1 MLRGKPEEVLP
12 RVWKDWQITRLC
24 FEVDTEEYAR
34 DRDTKIT
41 AAAKEAGASGRTYNA
56 RACLFLCGR
65 LAQRLP
71 PSELTRSLR
80 VLF

>member
-34 DRDTKIT
+34 DRDANIT
-41 AAAKEAGASGRTYNA
+41 AAAKEAGASRRTHKA
-56 RACLFLCGR
+56 RAH
-65 LAQRLP
+65 
-71 PSELTRSLR
+71 S
-80 VLF
+80 VIM